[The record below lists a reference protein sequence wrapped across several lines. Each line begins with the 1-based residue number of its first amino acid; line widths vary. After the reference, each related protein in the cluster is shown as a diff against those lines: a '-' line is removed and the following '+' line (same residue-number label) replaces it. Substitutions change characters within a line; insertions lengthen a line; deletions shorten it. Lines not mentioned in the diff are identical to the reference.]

1 MQKKRLFL
9 TKNPLLE
16 KWYVSAFRLECWGGS
31 PPEAEHFLEFVL
43 YFLAAVLRRVSRFPT
58 LRKPTQ

>member
-1 MQKKRLFL
+1 MQKKKLFL
-9 TKNPLLE
+9 TKNPFLE

-31 PPEAEHFLEFVL
+31 PPEAENILEFVL
-43 YFLAAVLRRVSRFPT
+43 RFFAAVLRRVSRFPT